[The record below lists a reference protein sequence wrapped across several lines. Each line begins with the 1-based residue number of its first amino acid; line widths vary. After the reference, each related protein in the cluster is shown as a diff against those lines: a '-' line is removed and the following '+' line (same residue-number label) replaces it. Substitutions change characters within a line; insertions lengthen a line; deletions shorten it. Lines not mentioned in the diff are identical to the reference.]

1 MAINMNIVVE
11 EGDAEVKLVAE
22 KISIADLQSALANL
36 ELIKINLLGQLAS
49 MTKINKKIQIDG
61 NEDGEDEEDD
71 EDEEDLEES
80 DN

>member
-1 MAINMNIVVE
+1 MAIKMNIVVE

-61 NEDGEDEEDD
+61 NEDDEDD
-71 EDEEDLEES
+71 KDEEDLEE
-80 DN
+80 

>member
-1 MAINMNIVVE
+1 MGINMNIVVE

-49 MTKINKKIQIDG
+49 MTQINKKIQIDG
-61 NEDGEDEEDD
+61 NEDDEDD
-71 EDEEDLEES
+71 EDEEDLEGS
-80 DN
+80 DD